1 MRPVL
6 HIQVL
11 LLGLLLGCGGSAQ
24 EQGRTP
30 EVGASQPDATSPSD
44 TDSVDDAALGT
55 GDPGFE
61 ILPGYSVLRQPST
74 LDLEDMVERGYIR
87 VLVVP
92 SKTLYSLDRAQQR
105 GSPMKVV

>member
-1 MRPVL
+1 MQPIRAAL

-24 EQGRTP
+24 EPDHTP
-30 EVGASQPDATSPSD
+30 EVGASQPDATSASD
-44 TDSVDDAALGT
+44 IDSVDDSALGT
-55 GDPGFE
+55 GEPGVE
-61 ILPGYSVLRQPST
+61 ILPGYSALRQPST

-92 SKTLYSLDRAQQR
+92 SKTLYFLDGA
-105 GSPMKVV
+105 

>member
-1 MRPVL
+1 MGRLRPVL

-24 EQGRTP
+24 EHDRTP
-30 EVGASQPDATSPSD
+30 AVGASQADATSPSD

-55 GDPGFE
+55 GEPGFE
-61 ILPGYSVLRQPST
+61 ILPGYSILRQPST
-74 LDLEDMVERGYIR
+74 LDFEDMFERGYIR

-92 SKTLYSLDRAQQR
+92 SKTLYFLDGAQQE
-105 GSPMKVV
+105 GGHL